1 MEILDI
7 QALSFEYPDGKRALE
22 DISFSLFPG
31 EFALMC
37 GSSGCGKTTLMRL
50 LKREL
55 APHGHM
61 TGQLLYCGRP
71 MADMSDRQAAQE
83 IGMVMQQPESQIIT
97 DRVYQELAFGLES
110 MGIKQEELRLR
121 VGETANYYGINT
133 WFERST
139 DTLSGGQKQ
148 LLALASVTAVGPRLL
163 LLDEPTAQLD
173 PIAAASFIDT
183 VYKLNREMGITVLIA
198 EHRTEE
204 LFERADSVLLMEKGR
219 LLKKDAPRAVC
230 ARFAS
235 SLAAQGFPAAARLFA
250 ALEKRSPGGP
260 EMNSLAMNSPA
271 TDGPATDGPVSN
283 SPAKDG
289 SLPEKAEANIPMTVR
304 EGRAFM
310 AELFDKAGIAQA
322 ASCAAQES
330 CAPRKEEQA
339 LELKGAWFRY
349 EKDSPDVLKG
359 VNFSVAFGEVFS
371 LLGGNGSGKSTLLK
385 VIAGLERAYRGKI
398 TVLGRS
404 IKKWDASLCC
414 GGVAL
419 LPQDV
424 SAVFVKHTVKED
436 MEDLCRAQGIA
447 AQPKIDELCAQMGIE
462 DLLDREPMDLSGGER
477 QKCALCKL
485 LLTSPQLILLD
496 EPTKGMDAAY
506 RSGLVKTVRGL
517 AQKGAAVIIATHDTG
532 FAAAVSDRCGLF
544 FNGELLSVC
553 SPRRF
558 FSATRFY
565 TTAASRITRDY
576 LPCAVTVQQAAAE
589 LETLLASGTKKESSG
604 QTP

>member
-235 SLAAQGFPAAARLFA
+235 APAAQGFPAAARLFA

-260 EMNSLAMNSPA
+260 EMNSPA
-271 TDGPATDGPVSN
+271 TDGSVSDG
-283 SPAKDG
+283 PAKDG

-322 ASCAAQES
+322 ANRAAQES
-330 CAPRKEEQA
+330 CAPRKEKQA

-436 MEDLCRAQGIA
+436 MEDLCRAQGLA
-447 AQPKIDELCAQMGIE
+447 AQSKIDELCSQMGIE

-485 LLTSPQLILLD
+485 LLTSPRLILLD

-517 AQKGAAVIIATHDTG
+517 AQKGAAIIIATHDTG

-576 LPCAVTVQQAAAE
+576 LPCAVTVQQAVTE
-589 LETLLASGTKKESSG
+589 SETLLASGTKKESSG

>member
-31 EFALMC
+31 EFALLC

-219 LLKKDAPRAVC
+219 LLKKDTPRAVC

-250 ALEKRSPGGP
+250 ALEKRSSGGP
-260 EMNSLAMNSPA
+260 EMNSHTPGSAAPDSPVPE
-271 TDGPATDGPVSN
+271 GFVKEGFLPVT
-283 SPAKDG
+283 
-289 SLPEKAEANIPMTVR
+289 AENNIPMTVR

-310 AELFDKAGIAQA
+310 AELFDKAGLAQA
-322 ASCAAQES
+322 ANCAAQES

-359 VNFSVAFGEVFS
+359 VNFSAAFGEVFS
-371 LLGGNGSGKSTLLK
+371 LLGGNGSGKSTLFK

-398 TVLGRS
+398 AVLGRN

-424 SAVFVKHTVKED
+424 SGVFVKHTVKED
-436 MEDLCRAQGIA
+436 MEDLCRAQGIVP
-447 AQPKIDELCAQMGIE
+447 QPKIDELCAQMGIE

-576 LPCAVTVQQAAAE
+576 LPCAVTVQQAVTE
-589 LETLLASGTKKESSG
+589 SETLLARGTEKGSG

>member
-31 EFALMC
+31 EFALLC

-271 TDGPATDGPVSN
+271 TDGPVSN

-310 AELFDKAGIAQA
+310 AELFDKAGLAQA
-322 ASCAAQES
+322 ANCAAQES

-359 VNFSVAFGEVFS
+359 VNFSAAFGEVFS
-371 LLGGNGSGKSTLLK
+371 LLGGNGSGKSTLFK

-398 TVLGRS
+398 AVLGRN

-447 AQPKIDELCAQMGIE
+447 PQPKIDELCAQMGIE
-462 DLLDREPMDLSGGER
+462 ELLDREPMDLSGGER

-589 LETLLASGTKKESSG
+589 LETLLARGTEESSG

>member
-31 EFALMC
+31 EFALLC

-219 LLKKDAPRAVC
+219 LLKKDTPRAVC

-271 TDGPATDGPVSN
+271 KDGPVSN
-283 SPAKDG
+283 SPAKEG
-289 SLPEKAEANIPMTVR
+289 SLPERAENNIPMTVR

-310 AELFDKAGIAQA
+310 AELFDKADPLPAEPAIAA
-322 ASCAAQES
+322 KDS
-330 CAPRKEEQA
+330 APRKEEQA

-419 LPQDV
+419 LPQEV

-447 AQPKIDELCAQMGIE
+447 PQPKIDELCAQMGIE

-485 LLTSPQLILLD
+485 LLTDPQLILLD

-576 LPCAVTVQQAAAE
+576 LPCAVTVQQAVTE
-589 LETLLASGTKKESSG
+589 SETLLASGTKKESSG

>member
-7 QALSFEYPDGKRALE
+7 HALSFEYPDGKRALE
-22 DISFSLFPG
+22 DISLSLFPG

-260 EMNSLAMNSPA
+260 EMNS
-271 TDGPATDGPVSN
+271 PATDGPVSN

-447 AQPKIDELCAQMGIE
+447 PQPKIDELCAQMGIE

-576 LPCAVTVQQAAAE
+576 LPCAVTVQQAVTE

>member
-219 LLKKDAPRAVC
+219 LLKKDTPRAVC

-250 ALEKRSPGGP
+250 ALEKRSPGGFAL
-260 EMNSLAMNSPA
+260 NGSAADDS
-271 TDGPATDGPVSN
+271 VSDC
-283 SPAKDG
+283 SAKDDA
-289 SLPEKAEANIPMTVR
+289 LPERAENNIPMTVR

-310 AELFDKAGIAQA
+310 AELFDKADLAQA
-322 ASCAAQES
+322 ANCAAQES

-398 TVLGRS
+398 TVLGRN

-447 AQPKIDELCAQMGIE
+447 PQPKIDELCAQMGIE

-576 LPCAVTVQQAAAE
+576 LPCAVTVQQAVTE
-589 LETLLASGTKKESSG
+589 SETLLARGTEKGSG

>member
-31 EFALMC
+31 EFALLC

-183 VYKLNREMGITVLIA
+183 VYKLNREMGITVFIA

-219 LLKKDAPRAVC
+219 LLKKDTPRAVC

-235 SLAAQGFPAAARLFA
+235 APTAQGFPAAARLFA
-250 ALEKRSPGGP
+250 ELEKRSSGGP
-260 EMNSLAMNSPA
+260 EMNSHTPGSAAPDSPVPE
-271 TDGPATDGPVSN
+271 GFVKEGFLPVT
-283 SPAKDG
+283 
-289 SLPEKAEANIPMTVR
+289 AENNIPMTVR

-310 AELFDKAGIAQA
+310 AELFDKAGLAQA
-322 ASCAAQES
+322 ANCAAQES

-339 LELKGAWFRY
+339 LELKGVWFRY

-359 VNFSVAFGEVFS
+359 VNFSAAFGEVFS
-371 LLGGNGSGKSTLLK
+371 LLGGNGSGKSTLFK

-398 TVLGRS
+398 AVLGRN

-447 AQPKIDELCAQMGIE
+447 PQPRIDEISTRMGIE
-462 DLLDREPMDLSGGER
+462 ELLDREPMDLSGGER

-589 LETLLASGTKKESSG
+589 LETLLARGTEESSG

>member
-97 DRVYQELAFGLES
+97 DRVYQELAFGLEN

-219 LLKKDAPRAVC
+219 LLKKDTPRAVC

-271 TDGPATDGPVSN
+271 TDGPVSN

-289 SLPEKAEANIPMTVR
+289 SLPERAENNIPMTVR

-310 AELFDKAGIAQA
+310 AELFDKAGLAQA
-322 ASCAAQES
+322 ANCAAQES

-359 VNFSVAFGEVFS
+359 VNFSAAFGEVFS
-371 LLGGNGSGKSTLLK
+371 LLGGNGSGKSTLFK

-419 LPQDV
+419 LPQEV

-447 AQPKIDELCAQMGIE
+447 PQPKIDELCAQMGIE
-462 DLLDREPMDLSGGER
+462 ELLDREPMDLSGGER

-589 LETLLASGTKKESSG
+589 LETLLARGTEESSG

>member
-31 EFALMC
+31 EFALLC

-148 LLALASVTAVGPRLL
+148 LLALASVTAAGPRLL

-271 TDGPATDGPVSN
+271 TDGPVSN

-310 AELFDKAGIAQA
+310 AELFDKAGLAQA
-322 ASCAAQES
+322 ANCAAQES

-371 LLGGNGSGKSTLLK
+371 LLGGNGSGKSTLFK

-398 TVLGRS
+398 AVLGRN

-424 SAVFVKHTVKED
+424 SGVFVKHTVKED
-436 MEDLCRAQGIA
+436 MEDLCRAQGIVP
-447 AQPKIDELCAQMGIE
+447 QPKIDELCAQMGIE

-589 LETLLASGTKKESSG
+589 LETLLARGTEKGSG

>member
-71 MADMSDRQAAQE
+71 MADMSNRQAAQE

-219 LLKKDAPRAVC
+219 LLKKDTPRAVC

-250 ALEKRSPGGP
+250 ALEKRSSGGFAL
-260 EMNSLAMNSPA
+260 NGSAADDS
-271 TDGPATDGPVSN
+271 VSDC
-283 SPAKDG
+283 SAKDD

-310 AELFDKAGIAQA
+310 AELFDKAGLAQA
-322 ASCAAQES
+322 ANCAAQES

-339 LELKGAWFRY
+339 LELKGVWFRY

-404 IKKWDASLCC
+404 IKKLDASLCC

-436 MEDLCRAQGIA
+436 MEDLCRAQGLA
-447 AQPKIDELCAQMGIE
+447 AQPKIDELCARMGIE

-485 LLTSPQLILLD
+485 LLTDPQLILLD

-576 LPCAVTVQQAAAE
+576 LPCAVTVQQAVTE
-589 LETLLASGTKKESSG
+589 SEMLLARGTEKGSG

>member
-260 EMNSLAMNSPA
+260 EMNSPA
-271 TDGPATDGPVSN
+271 TD

-419 LPQDV
+419 LPQEV

-517 AQKGAAVIIATHDTG
+517 AQKGAAIIIATHDTG

-576 LPCAVTVQQAAAE
+576 LPCAVTVQQAVTE
-589 LETLLASGTKKESSG
+589 SETLLASGTKKESSD

>member
-7 QALSFEYPDGKRALE
+7 QALSFEYPDGKRALD

-219 LLKKDAPRAVC
+219 LLKKDTPRAVC

-271 TDGPATDGPVSN
+271 
-283 SPAKDG
+283 KDD

-310 AELFDKAGIAQA
+310 AELFDKAGLAQA
-322 ASCAAQES
+322 ANCAAQES

-371 LLGGNGSGKSTLLK
+371 LLGGNGSGKSTLFK

-398 TVLGRS
+398 TVLGRN

-436 MEDLCRAQGIA
+436 MEDLCRAQGLA
-447 AQPKIDELCAQMGIE
+447 PQPKIDELCAQMGIE

-576 LPCAVTVQQAAAE
+576 LPCAVTVQQAVTE
-589 LETLLASGTKKESSG
+589 LETLLARGTEKGSG

>member
-31 EFALMC
+31 EFALLC

-271 TDGPATDGPVSN
+271 TDGPVSN

-310 AELFDKAGIAQA
+310 AELFDKTGLLPAEPGIAA
-322 ASCAAQES
+322 KDP
-330 CAPRKEEQA
+330 APRKEEQA

-359 VNFSVAFGEVFS
+359 VNFSAAFGEVFS
-371 LLGGNGSGKSTLLK
+371 LLGGNGSGKSTLFK

-419 LPQDV
+419 LPQEV

-447 AQPKIDELCAQMGIE
+447 PQPKIDELCAQMGIE

-485 LLTSPQLILLD
+485 LLTDPQLILLD

-576 LPCAVTVQQAAAE
+576 LPCAVTVQQAVTE
-589 LETLLASGTKKESSG
+589 SETLLARGTEKGSG

>member
-31 EFALMC
+31 EFALLC

-219 LLKKDAPRAVC
+219 LLKKDTPRAVC

-271 TDGPATDGPVSN
+271 TDGPVSN

-310 AELFDKAGIAQA
+310 AELFDKAGLAQA
-322 ASCAAQES
+322 ANCAAQES

-359 VNFSVAFGEVFS
+359 VNFSAAFGEVFS
-371 LLGGNGSGKSTLLK
+371 LLGGNGSGKSTLFK

-398 TVLGRS
+398 AVLGRN

-447 AQPKIDELCAQMGIE
+447 PQPKIDELCAQMGIE
-462 DLLDREPMDLSGGER
+462 ELLDREPMDLSGGER

-589 LETLLASGTKKESSG
+589 LETLLARGTEKGSG

>member
-31 EFALMC
+31 EFALLC

-219 LLKKDAPRAVC
+219 LLKKDTPRAVC

-235 SLAAQGFPAAARLFA
+235 APAAQGFPAAARLFA

-260 EMNSLAMNSPA
+260 EMNSLAMNS
-271 TDGPATDGPVSN
+271 PATDGPVSN

-310 AELFDKAGIAQA
+310 AELFDKAGLAQA
-322 ASCAAQES
+322 ANCAAQES
-330 CAPRKEEQA
+330 CVPRKEEQA

-359 VNFSVAFGEVFS
+359 VNFSAAFGEVFS
-371 LLGGNGSGKSTLLK
+371 LLGGNGSGKSTLFK

-398 TVLGRS
+398 AVLGRN

-447 AQPKIDELCAQMGIE
+447 PQPRIDEISTRMGIE
-462 DLLDREPMDLSGGER
+462 ELLDREPMDLSGGER

-589 LETLLASGTKKESSG
+589 LETLLARGTEKGSG

>member
-250 ALEKRSPGGP
+250 ALEKRSPGGS
-260 EMNSLAMNSPA
+260 EMNSLAM
-271 TDGPATDGPVSN
+271 N

-322 ASCAAQES
+322 ANCAAQES

-359 VNFSVAFGEVFS
+359 VNFSAAFGEVFS

-419 LPQDV
+419 LPQEV

-447 AQPKIDELCAQMGIE
+447 PQPKIDELCAQMGIE
-462 DLLDREPMDLSGGER
+462 ELLDREPMDLSGGER

-517 AQKGAAVIIATHDTG
+517 AQKGAAIIIATHDTG

-576 LPCAVTVQQAAAE
+576 LPCAVTVQQAVTE
-589 LETLLASGTKKESSG
+589 SETLLARGTEESSG

>member
-7 QALSFEYPDGKRALE
+7 QALSFEYPDGKRALD

-219 LLKKDAPRAVC
+219 LLKKDTPRAVC

-235 SLAAQGFPAAARLFA
+235 APAAQGFPAAARLFA

-271 TDGPATDGPVSN
+271 
-283 SPAKDG
+283 KDDA
-289 SLPEKAEANIPMTVR
+289 LPERAENNIPMTVR

-310 AELFDKAGIAQA
+310 AELFDKAGLAQA
-322 ASCAAQES
+322 ANRAAQES

-436 MEDLCRAQGIA
+436 MEDLCRAQGLA
-447 AQPKIDELCAQMGIE
+447 PQPKIDELCAQMGIE

-576 LPCAVTVQQAAAE
+576 LPCAVTVQQAVTE
-589 LETLLASGTKKESSG
+589 SETLLASGTKKESSG

>member
-1 MEILDI
+1 
-7 QALSFEYPDGKRALE
+7 
-22 DISFSLFPG
+22 
-31 EFALMC
+31 MC

-271 TDGPATDGPVSN
+271 TDGPVSN

-310 AELFDKAGIAQA
+310 AELFDKTGLLPAEPGIAA
-322 ASCAAQES
+322 KDP
-330 CAPRKEEQA
+330 APRKEEQA

-359 VNFSVAFGEVFS
+359 VNFSAAFGEVFS
-371 LLGGNGSGKSTLLK
+371 LLGGNGSGKSTLFK

-398 TVLGRS
+398 TVLGRN

-462 DLLDREPMDLSGGER
+462 ELLDREPMDLSGGER

-485 LLTSPQLILLD
+485 LLTDPRLILLD

-576 LPCAVTVQQAAAE
+576 LPCAVTVQQAVTE
-589 LETLLASGTKKESSG
+589 SETLLARGTEKGSG

>member
-219 LLKKDAPRAVC
+219 LLKKDTPRAVC

-250 ALEKRSPGGP
+250 ALEKRSSGGP
-260 EMNSLAMNSPA
+260 EMNSHTPGSAAPDSPVPE
-271 TDGPATDGPVSN
+271 GFVKEGFLPVT
-283 SPAKDG
+283 
-289 SLPEKAEANIPMTVR
+289 AENNIPMTVR

-310 AELFDKAGIAQA
+310 AELFDKAGLAQA
-322 ASCAAQES
+322 ANCAAQES

-359 VNFSVAFGEVFS
+359 VNFSAAFGEVFS
-371 LLGGNGSGKSTLLK
+371 LLGGNGSGKSTLFK

-398 TVLGRS
+398 AVLGRN

-424 SAVFVKHTVKED
+424 SGVFVKHTVKED
-436 MEDLCRAQGIA
+436 MEDLCRAQGIVP
-447 AQPKIDELCAQMGIE
+447 QPKIDELCAQMGIE

-485 LLTSPQLILLD
+485 LLTDPQLILLD

-576 LPCAVTVQQAAAE
+576 LPCAVTVQQAVTE
-589 LETLLASGTKKESSG
+589 SETLLARGTEKGSG

>member
-7 QALSFEYPDGKRALE
+7 RALSFEYPDGKRALE

-260 EMNSLAMNSPA
+260 EMNS
-271 TDGPATDGPVSN
+271 PATDGPVSN

-322 ASCAAQES
+322 ANCAAQES

-436 MEDLCRAQGIA
+436 MEDLCRAQGLA
-447 AQPKIDELCAQMGIE
+447 AQPKIDELCVQMGIE

-485 LLTSPQLILLD
+485 LLTDPRLILLD

-517 AQKGAAVIIATHDTG
+517 AQKGAAIIIATHDTG

-565 TTAASRITRDY
+565 TTAVSRITGDY
-576 LPCAVTVQQAAAE
+576 LPSAVTVQQAVTE
-589 LETLLASGTKKESSG
+589 SETLLASGTKKESRG

>member
-31 EFALMC
+31 EFALLC

-219 LLKKDAPRAVC
+219 LLKKDTPRAVC

-271 TDGPATDGPVSN
+271 TDGPVSN

-310 AELFDKAGIAQA
+310 AELFDKTGLLPAEPGIAA
-322 ASCAAQES
+322 KDP
-330 CAPRKEEQA
+330 APRKEEQA

-436 MEDLCRAQGIA
+436 MEDLCRAQGLA

-485 LLTSPQLILLD
+485 LLTSPRLILLD

-589 LETLLASGTKKESSG
+589 LETLLARGTEESSG

>member
-37 GSSGCGKTTLMRL
+37 GSSGCGKTTLLRL

-235 SLAAQGFPAAARLFA
+235 APAAQGFPTAARLFA
-250 ALEKRSPGGP
+250 ALEKRSSGGP
-260 EMNSLAMNSPA
+260 EMNSLA
-271 TDGPATDGPVSN
+271 TD

-310 AELFDKAGIAQA
+310 AELFDKAGLVQA

-436 MEDLCRAQGIA
+436 MEDLCRAQGLA

-485 LLTSPQLILLD
+485 LLTSPRLILLD

-565 TTAASRITRDY
+565 TTAVSRITRDY
-576 LPCAVTVQQAAAE
+576 LPCAVTVQQAVTE
-589 LETLLASGTKKESSG
+589 SETLLASGTKKESRG

>member
-219 LLKKDAPRAVC
+219 LLKKDTPRAVC

-250 ALEKRSPGGP
+250 ALEKRSSGGP
-260 EMNSLAMNSPA
+260 EMNSHTPGSAAPDSPVPE
-271 TDGPATDGPVSN
+271 GFVKEGFLPVT
-283 SPAKDG
+283 
-289 SLPEKAEANIPMTVR
+289 AENNIPMTVR

-310 AELFDKAGIAQA
+310 AELFDKAGLAQA
-322 ASCAAQES
+322 ANCAAQES

-359 VNFSVAFGEVFS
+359 VNFSAAFGEVFS
-371 LLGGNGSGKSTLLK
+371 LLGGNGSGKSTLFK

-398 TVLGRS
+398 AVLGRN

-424 SAVFVKHTVKED
+424 SGVFVKHTVKED
-436 MEDLCRAQGIA
+436 MEDLCRAQGIVP
-447 AQPKIDELCAQMGIE
+447 QPKIDELCAQMGIE

-576 LPCAVTVQQAAAE
+576 LPCAVTVQQAVTE
-589 LETLLASGTKKESSG
+589 SETLLARGTEKGSG

>member
-31 EFALMC
+31 EFALLC

-219 LLKKDAPRAVC
+219 LLKKDTPRAVC

-271 TDGPATDGPVSN
+271 KDGPVSN
-283 SPAKDG
+283 SPAKEG
-289 SLPEKAEANIPMTVR
+289 SLPERAENNIPMTVR

-310 AELFDKAGIAQA
+310 AELFDKAGLAQA
-322 ASCAAQES
+322 ANCAAQES

-419 LPQDV
+419 LPQEV

-447 AQPKIDELCAQMGIE
+447 PQPKIDELCAQMGIE

-485 LLTSPQLILLD
+485 LLTDPQLILLD

-576 LPCAVTVQQAAAE
+576 LPCAVTVQQAVTE
-589 LETLLASGTKKESSG
+589 SETLLARGTEKGSG

>member
-31 EFALMC
+31 EFALLC

-219 LLKKDAPRAVC
+219 LLKKDTPRAVC

-235 SLAAQGFPAAARLFA
+235 APAAQGFPAAARLFA
-250 ALEKRSPGGP
+250 ALEKRSSGGP
-260 EMNSLAMNSPA
+260 EMNSHTPGSAAPDSPVPE
-271 TDGPATDGPVSN
+271 GFVKEGFLPVT
-283 SPAKDG
+283 
-289 SLPEKAEANIPMTVR
+289 AENNIPMTVR

-310 AELFDKAGIAQA
+310 AELFDKAGLAQA
-322 ASCAAQES
+322 ANCAAQES

-371 LLGGNGSGKSTLLK
+371 LLGGNGSGKSTLFK

-398 TVLGRS
+398 AVLGRN

-436 MEDLCRAQGIA
+436 MEDLCRAQGLA
-447 AQPKIDELCAQMGIE
+447 PQPKIDELCAQMGIE

-517 AQKGAAVIIATHDTG
+517 AQKGAAVVIATHDTG

-589 LETLLASGTKKESSG
+589 LETLLARGTEESSG

>member
-110 MGIKQEELRLR
+110 MGIKQEEMRLR

-260 EMNSLAMNSPA
+260 EMNS
-271 TDGPATDGPVSN
+271 PATDGPVSN

-310 AELFDKAGIAQA
+310 AELFDKAGLAQA

-447 AQPKIDELCAQMGIE
+447 PQPKIDELCAQMGIE
-462 DLLDREPMDLSGGER
+462 ELLDREPMDLSGGER

-576 LPCAVTVQQAAAE
+576 LPCAVTVQQAVTE

>member
-250 ALEKRSPGGP
+250 ALEKRSPGDP
-260 EMNSLAMNSPA
+260 EMNSLEMNS
-271 TDGPATDGPVSN
+271 PATDGPVSN

-322 ASCAAQES
+322 ASYAAQES
-330 CAPRKEEQA
+330 CAPSKEEQA

-419 LPQDV
+419 LPQEV

-447 AQPKIDELCAQMGIE
+447 PQPKIDELCAQMGIE
-462 DLLDREPMDLSGGER
+462 ELLDRESMDLSGGER

-485 LLTSPQLILLD
+485 LLTSPRLILLD

-565 TTAASRITRDY
+565 TTAVSRITRDY
-576 LPCAVTVQQAAAE
+576 LPCAVTVQQAVTE
-589 LETLLASGTKKESSG
+589 SETLLASGTKKESSD

>member
-31 EFALMC
+31 EFALLC

-271 TDGPATDGPVSN
+271 TDGPVSN

-310 AELFDKAGIAQA
+310 AELFDKAGLAQA
-322 ASCAAQES
+322 ANCAAQES

-371 LLGGNGSGKSTLLK
+371 LLGGNGSGKSTLFK

-447 AQPKIDELCAQMGIE
+447 PQPKIDELCAQMGIE
-462 DLLDREPMDLSGGER
+462 ELLDREPMDLSGGER

-589 LETLLASGTKKESSG
+589 LETLLARGTEESSG

>member
-55 APHGHM
+55 APHGRM
-61 TGQLLYCGRP
+61 TGQLLYCGRS

-121 VGETANYYGINT
+121 VGEIANYYGINT
-133 WFERST
+133 WFEKST

-173 PIAAASFIDT
+173 PIAAAGFIDN

-219 LLKKDAPRAVC
+219 LLKKDAPRAMC

-235 SLAAQGFPAAARLFA
+235 SPAAQGFPAAARIFA
-250 ALEKRSPGGP
+250 ALEKRLPGSPAMNGP
-260 EMNSLAMNSPA
+260 ASDSPTLNSPA
-271 TDGPATDGPVSN
+271 TD
-283 SPAKDG
+283 SPASDCSAKGDA
-289 SLPEKAEANIPMTVR
+289 LPEKAGKNIPMTVR

-310 AELFDKAGIAQA
+310 AELFDKAGPLPAEPGLSA
-322 ASCAAQES
+322 KDS
-330 CAPRKEEQA
+330 APCKEEQA
-339 LELKGAWFRY
+339 AELKGVWFRY

-359 VNFSVAFGEVFS
+359 VNFSAAFGEVFS
-371 LLGGNGSGKSTLLK
+371 LLGGNGSGKSTLFK

-414 GGVAL
+414 GGIAL

-447 AQPKIDELCAQMGIE
+447 PQPKIDELCAQMGIE
-462 DLLDREPMDLSGGER
+462 DLLDREPVDLSGGER

-485 LLTSPQLILLD
+485 LLTSPRLILLD

-517 AQKGAAVIIATHDTG
+517 AQKGTAVIIATHDTG

-576 LPCAVTVQQAAAE
+576 LPCAVTVQQAAEEA
-589 LETLLASGTKKESSG
+589 ETLLTSGTEKEGGG

>member
-219 LLKKDAPRAVC
+219 LLKKDTPRAVC

-260 EMNSLAMNSPA
+260 EMNSPA
-271 TDGPATDGPVSN
+271 TD

-322 ASCAAQES
+322 ANCAAQES

-447 AQPKIDELCAQMGIE
+447 AQPKIDELCARMGIE

-589 LETLLASGTKKESSG
+589 SETLLARGTEKKGSG
-604 QTP
+604 QTL

>member
-31 EFALMC
+31 EFALLC

-250 ALEKRSPGGP
+250 ALEKRSPGGFAL
-260 EMNSLAMNSPA
+260 NGS
-271 TDGPATDGPVSN
+271 ATDGPVSN

-289 SLPEKAEANIPMTVR
+289 SLPERAENNIPMTVR

-310 AELFDKAGIAQA
+310 AELFDKAGLAQA
-322 ASCAAQES
+322 ANCAAQES

-419 LPQDV
+419 LPQEV

-447 AQPKIDELCAQMGIE
+447 PQPKIDELCAQMGIE

-485 LLTSPQLILLD
+485 LLTDPQLILLD

-576 LPCAVTVQQAAAE
+576 LPCAVTVQQAVTE
-589 LETLLASGTKKESSG
+589 SETLLARGTEKGSG

>member
-110 MGIKQEELRLR
+110 MGIKQEELRLL

-219 LLKKDAPRAVC
+219 LLKKDTPRAVC

-235 SLAAQGFPAAARLFA
+235 APAAQGFPAAARLFA
-250 ALEKRSPGGP
+250 ALEKRSSGGFAL
-260 EMNSLAMNSPA
+260 NGSAADDS
-271 TDGPATDGPVSN
+271 VSDC
-283 SPAKDG
+283 SAKDDA
-289 SLPEKAEANIPMTVR
+289 LPERAENNIPMTVR

-310 AELFDKAGIAQA
+310 AELFDKAGLAQA
-322 ASCAAQES
+322 ANRAAQES

-339 LELKGAWFRY
+339 VELKGAWFRY

-419 LPQDV
+419 LPQEV

-436 MEDLCRAQGIA
+436 MEDLCRAQGLA
-447 AQPKIDELCAQMGIE
+447 PQPKIDELCAQMGIE

-485 LLTSPQLILLD
+485 LLTDPQLILLD

-576 LPCAVTVQQAAAE
+576 LPCAVTVQQAVTE
-589 LETLLASGTKKESSG
+589 SETLLASGTKKESGG

>member
-31 EFALMC
+31 EFALLC

-219 LLKKDAPRAVC
+219 LLKKDTPRAVC
-230 ARFAS
+230 AHFAS
-235 SLAAQGFPAAARLFA
+235 APAAQGFPAAARLFA

-271 TDGPATDGPVSN
+271 KDGPVSN
-283 SPAKDG
+283 SPAKEG
-289 SLPEKAEANIPMTVR
+289 SLPERAENNIPMTVR

-310 AELFDKAGIAQA
+310 AELFDKAGLAQA
-322 ASCAAQES
+322 ANCAAQES

-359 VNFSVAFGEVFS
+359 VNFSAAFGEVFS
-371 LLGGNGSGKSTLLK
+371 LLGGNGSGKSTLFK

-398 TVLGRS
+398 AVLGRN

-424 SAVFVKHTVKED
+424 SGVFVKHTVKED
-436 MEDLCRAQGIA
+436 MEDLCRAQGIVP
-447 AQPKIDELCAQMGIE
+447 QPKIDELCAQMGIE

-576 LPCAVTVQQAAAE
+576 LPCAVTVQQAVTE
-589 LETLLASGTKKESSG
+589 SETLLARGTEKGSG

>member
-1 MEILDI
+1 M
-7 QALSFEYPDGKRALE
+7 
-22 DISFSLFPG
+22 
-31 EFALMC
+31 
-37 GSSGCGKTTLMRL
+37 
-50 LKREL
+50 
-55 APHGHM
+55 
-61 TGQLLYCGRP
+61 
-71 MADMSDRQAAQE
+71 
-83 IGMVMQQPESQIIT
+83 
-97 DRVYQELAFGLES
+97 
-110 MGIKQEELRLR
+110 
-121 VGETANYYGINT
+121 GETANYYGINT

-173 PIAAASFIDT
+173 PIAAASVIDT

-235 SLAAQGFPAAARLFA
+235 APAAQGFPAAARLFA

-260 EMNSLAMNSPA
+260 EMNSPA
-271 TDGPATDGPVSN
+271 TDGSVSN

-310 AELFDKAGIAQA
+310 AELFDKAGLAQA

-419 LPQDV
+419 LPQEV

-447 AQPKIDELCAQMGIE
+447 AQPKIDELCAQMGIQE
-462 DLLDREPMDLSGGER
+462 LLDREPMDLSGGER

-485 LLTSPQLILLD
+485 LLTSPRLILLD

-565 TTAASRITRDY
+565 TTAASRITRDD
-576 LPCAVTVQQAAAE
+576 LPCAVTVQQAVTE
-589 LETLLASGTKKESSG
+589 SETLLASGTRKESSG

>member
-31 EFALMC
+31 EFALLC

-219 LLKKDAPRAVC
+219 LLKKDTPRAVC

-235 SLAAQGFPAAARLFA
+235 APAAQGFPAAARLFA
-250 ALEKRSPGGP
+250 ALEKRSSGGFAL
-260 EMNSLAMNSPA
+260 NGSAADDS
-271 TDGPATDGPVSN
+271 VSDC
-283 SPAKDG
+283 SAKDDA
-289 SLPEKAEANIPMTVR
+289 LPERAENNIPMTVR

-310 AELFDKAGIAQA
+310 AELFDKAGLAQA
-322 ASCAAQES
+322 ANCAAQES

-398 TVLGRS
+398 AVLGRN

-436 MEDLCRAQGIA
+436 MEDLCRAQGLA
-447 AQPKIDELCAQMGIE
+447 PQPKIDELCAQMGIE

-477 QKCALCKL
+477 QKSALCKL

-576 LPCAVTVQQAAAE
+576 LPCAVTVQQAVTE
-589 LETLLASGTKKESSG
+589 SETLLASGTKKESGG

>member
-1 MEILDI
+1 
-7 QALSFEYPDGKRALE
+7 
-22 DISFSLFPG
+22 
-31 EFALMC
+31 
-37 GSSGCGKTTLMRL
+37 
-50 LKREL
+50 
-55 APHGHM
+55 
-61 TGQLLYCGRP
+61 
-71 MADMSDRQAAQE
+71 
-83 IGMVMQQPESQIIT
+83 MQQPESQIIT

-260 EMNSLAMNSPA
+260 EMNSHAMNSPA
-271 TDGPATDGPVSN
+271 TDGPVSNGPVSN
-283 SPAKDG
+283 SPAKDD
-289 SLPEKAEANIPMTVR
+289 SLPEKAEENIPMTVR

-447 AQPKIDELCAQMGIE
+447 PQPKIDELCAQMGIE

-565 TTAASRITRDY
+565 TTAVSRITRDY
-576 LPCAVTVQQAAAE
+576 LPCAVTVQQAVTE
-589 LETLLASGTKKESSG
+589 SETLLASGTKKESRG

>member
-219 LLKKDAPRAVC
+219 LLKKDTPRAVC

-250 ALEKRSPGGP
+250 ALEKRSSGGP
-260 EMNSLAMNSPA
+260 EMNSHTPGSAAPDSPVPE
-271 TDGPATDGPVSN
+271 GFVKEGFLPVT
-283 SPAKDG
+283 
-289 SLPEKAEANIPMTVR
+289 AENNIPMTVR

-310 AELFDKAGIAQA
+310 AELFDKAGLAQA
-322 ASCAAQES
+322 ANCAAQES

-359 VNFSVAFGEVFS
+359 VNFSAAFGEVFS
-371 LLGGNGSGKSTLLK
+371 LLGGNGSGKSTLFK

-398 TVLGRS
+398 AVLGRN

-424 SAVFVKHTVKED
+424 SGVFVKHTVKED
-436 MEDLCRAQGIA
+436 MEDLCRAQGIVP
-447 AQPKIDELCAQMGIE
+447 QPKIDELCAQMGIE

-589 LETLLASGTKKESSG
+589 LETLLARGTEESSG

>member
-219 LLKKDAPRAVC
+219 LLKKDTPRAMC

-271 TDGPATDGPVSN
+271 KDGPVSN
-283 SPAKDG
+283 SPAKDD

-310 AELFDKAGIAQA
+310 AELFDKAGLAQA
-322 ASCAAQES
+322 ANCAAQES

-436 MEDLCRAQGIA
+436 MEDLCRAQGIVP
-447 AQPKIDELCAQMGIE
+447 QPKIDELCAQMGIE

-485 LLTSPQLILLD
+485 LLTSPRLILLD

-589 LETLLASGTKKESSG
+589 LETLLARGTEESSG

>member
-271 TDGPATDGPVSN
+271 TDGPVSN

-310 AELFDKAGIAQA
+310 AELFDKAGLAQA
-322 ASCAAQES
+322 ANCAAQES

-359 VNFSVAFGEVFS
+359 VNFSAAFGEVFS
-371 LLGGNGSGKSTLLK
+371 LLGGNGSGKSTLFK

-398 TVLGRS
+398 AVLGRN

-447 AQPKIDELCAQMGIE
+447 PQPKIDELCAQMGIE
-462 DLLDREPMDLSGGER
+462 ELLDREPMDLSGGER

-589 LETLLASGTKKESSG
+589 LETLLARGTEESSG

>member
-31 EFALMC
+31 EFALLC

-219 LLKKDAPRAVC
+219 LLKKDTPRAVC

-271 TDGPATDGPVSN
+271 TDGPVSN

-289 SLPEKAEANIPMTVR
+289 SLPERAENNIPMTVR

-310 AELFDKAGIAQA
+310 AELFDKTGLLPAEPGIAA
-322 ASCAAQES
+322 KDP
-330 CAPRKEEQA
+330 APRKEEQA

-359 VNFSVAFGEVFS
+359 VNFSAAFGEVFS
-371 LLGGNGSGKSTLLK
+371 LLGGNGSGKSTLFK

-419 LPQDV
+419 LPQEV

-447 AQPKIDELCAQMGIE
+447 PQPKIDELCAQMGIE

-485 LLTSPQLILLD
+485 LLTDPQLILLD

-576 LPCAVTVQQAAAE
+576 LPCAVTVQQAVTE
-589 LETLLASGTKKESSG
+589 SETLLARGTEKGSG